1 MQTIPL
7 SEAKAKLA
15 RLLQEAETLGES
27 VLITR
32 SGRPAGVLLGVEEY
46 EGLVE
51 TLEILADP
59 ALRRAVRKGLADIQ
73 SSLNYSDSSSYRSS
87 TYSSSYTSPKS
98 SSGGGSSDYD
108 DYDEPTAPKFEP
120 PQSAPRTSGEETA
133 ADSANAGSESAA

>member
-46 EGLVE
+46 EGMVE

-59 ALRRAVRKGLADIQ
+59 GLRRAVRKGL
-73 SSLNYSDSSSYRSS
+73 SDLDA
-87 TYSSSYTSPKS
+87 
-98 SSGGGSSDYD
+98 G
-108 DYDEPTAPKFEP
+108 
-120 PQSAPRTSGEETA
+120 RTVSHEALWNGL
-133 ADSANAGSESAA
+133 DRPVRRQRR